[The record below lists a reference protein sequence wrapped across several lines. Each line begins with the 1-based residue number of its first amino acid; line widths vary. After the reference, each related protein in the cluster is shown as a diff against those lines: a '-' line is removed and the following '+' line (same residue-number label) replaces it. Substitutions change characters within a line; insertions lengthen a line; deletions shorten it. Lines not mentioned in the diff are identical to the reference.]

1 MTRMKL
7 HISYD
12 GTGYLGWQRQTKQKG
27 QTIQGELEKALLAL
41 TGAEISTMGSGRTD
55 AGVHAKD
62 QVVHFDFDS
71 EKADRFD
78 WVRGLNRHLPESI
91 RARKLFKVRENFH
104 AVMDS
109 QSKTYV
115 YSLIDGESPDPLKT
129 RYAMWV
135 GSKLDIEYLNRLS
148 KCLIGEHDFK
158 SFQTAGTPLATTVRT
173 ITEIKWTRTDSDS
186 VEVRISG
193 TGFLKQMVRN
203 LVGTILHRHW
213 LKEQTEEN
221 ILAILS
227 AKNRTKAHGTAPA
240 KGLCLVEVKYPV
252 ELDKNGV
259 QS

>member
-1 MTRMKL
+1 MKL
-7 HISYD
+7 HLAYD
-12 GTGYLGWQRQTKQKG
+12 GTGYLGWQKQTKQDGK
-27 QTIQGELEKALLAL
+27 TIQGELEKALFAL
-41 TGAEISTMGSGRTD
+41 TSTEISTMGSGRTD

-71 EKADRFD
+71 EKVDRFD

-91 RARKLFKVRENFH
+91 RAQKILKTAKTFH

-115 YSLIDGESPDPLKT
+115 YSLIDGTTPDPLKT
-129 RYAMWV
+129 RYALWI
-135 GSKLDIEYLNRLS
+135 GSKLDLEYLNRLS
-148 KCLIGEHDFK
+148 NCLTGEHDFK

-173 ITEIKWTRTDSDS
+173 IKEIKWTRTDPDS

-203 LVGTILHRHW
+203 LVGTLLHRHW
-213 LKEQTEEN
+213 LKEQTTDDILR
-221 ILAILS
+221 ILA
-227 AKNRTKAHGTAPA
+227 AKNRSKAHGTAPA

-252 ELDKNGV
+252 ELDKNCV